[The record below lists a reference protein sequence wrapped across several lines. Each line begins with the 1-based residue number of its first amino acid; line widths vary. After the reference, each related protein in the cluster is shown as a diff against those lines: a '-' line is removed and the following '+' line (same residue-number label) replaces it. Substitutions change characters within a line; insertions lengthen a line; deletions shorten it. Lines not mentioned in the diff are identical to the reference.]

1 MEPSRVAL
9 VPRPHQL
16 AVGTGEVF
24 LGPETVVARS
34 VVDGLGPEE
43 YRLRVAADGVTLE
56 AGGAAGLFY
65 GGQTLRQLAP
75 AASFRAA
82 VPAGTTWRVPEVEI
96 HDRPRFGWRG
106 VLLDVA
112 RHFLPKREVLRFLD
126 LMALHKLN
134 VLHFH
139 LTEDQGWRLE
149 IKRYP
154 RLTEVGA
161 WRASSPGDPRP
172 HGGFYTQDDIREIV
186 AYAAERHITVIPE
199 IDIPGH
205 STAAIAAYPEL
216 GNPDV
221 ASAGQPRTVWT
232 RWGISET
239 VLNVEEA
246 TVRFYEDV
254 FDEVC
259 DLFPSEYVCI
269 GGDECPKT
277 EWRASARAAE
287 RAAELGLASVD
298 GLQTWFLHRIGEHLA
313 RQGRKLLGWDEILEG
328 ELSPG
333 TVIASWRGMEGA
345 VEAARRG
352 HDTVTCP
359 HGWVYLDYRQSEAA
373 AEPGPQR
380 PGRVT
385 TLERTYA
392 FEPVPAELDPA
403 LAHHVVGAQAALWSE
418 YMPTPRVVDYMA
430 FPRLSAFSE
439 VVWSS
444 GPREFAEFEGRLAV
458 HLERLEALGVE
469 YRRASG
475 PLPWQSHP
483 DHPWTAAAP
492 AEPVRLD
499 GETGPDR
506 PGTGDPQDG

>member
-1 MEPSRVAL
+1 MEPSRIAL
-9 VPRPHQL
+9 VPRPLHL
-16 AVGTGEVF
+16 TPGTGEAV
-24 LGPETVVARS
+24 LGPYTSVVRS
-34 VVDGLGPEE
+34 VVEELGPEE
-43 YRLRVAADGVTLE
+43 YRLRVATAGVTLE

-65 GGQTLRQLAP
+65 GDQTLRQLLP
-75 AASFRAA
+75 PASFRAV
-82 VPAGTTWRVPEVEI
+82 VPADAGWPVPEVEI

-154 RLTEVGA
+154 RLTEAGA
-161 WRASSPGDPRP
+161 WRTSSPDDPRP

-186 AYAAERHITVIPE
+186 AYAADRHITVIPE

-221 ASAGQPRTVWT
+221 PSAGAPRAVWT

-239 VLNVEEA
+239 VLNAEEA
-246 TVRFYEDV
+246 TVEFYENV

-259 DLFPSEYVCI
+259 ELFPGEYVCI

-298 GLQTWFLHRIGEHLA
+298 ELQTWFLHRVGDHLA
-313 RQGRKLLGWDEILEG
+313 AKGRKLLAWDEVLEG
-328 ELSPG
+328 ALSPG

-345 VEAARRG
+345 VEAAGRG

-359 HGWVYLDYRQSEAA
+359 HGSVYLDYRQSESP
-373 AEPGPQR
+373 AEPGPRR

-385 TLERTYA
+385 TLEQTYA
-392 FEPVPAELDPA
+392 FEPVPADLDPD
-403 LAHHVVGAQAALWSE
+403 LAHHVLGSQAAIWSE
-418 YMPTPRVVDYMA
+418 YMPTPRMVDYMA

-439 VVWSS
+439 AVWSS

-469 YRRASG
+469 YRRS
-475 PLPWQSHP
+475 
-483 DHPWTAAAP
+483 
-492 AEPVRLD
+492 
-499 GETGPDR
+499 TGPR
-506 PGTGDPQDG
+506 PWEAYTG